1 MSAPTAKRARA
12 DTAGTVLVSN
22 GRLNLE
28 TTQDLPSASPSVP
41 TVAASFVNL
50 ETVTAMLAELPTA
63 WTRDALASM
72 ALKHPDILQAIS
84 DEVKRTR
91 DRANKLVI
99 DFDHY
104 SKSIWKEL
112 NVTYRSM
119 SGSRQYDIANDVADR
134 INSTIKSIVTQCQR
148 PSSPQTRRNGLEV
161 LRKIGKSIVLSH
173 DTLGHEVQNRYQ
185 WDKALEDGMLEIL
198 EYMDRSEL
206 DKIRGGTTSPSELWQ
221 KLLELETLAR
231 SACCFEAMHE
241 VIEYIDGSDSE
252 DPNDEEYESH
262 GADEED
268 GADELD
274 DDNTEA
280 KEESGENENH

>member
-41 TVAASFVNL
+41 NVVNL

-72 ALKHPDILQAIS
+72 ALKHPDVLQAIS

-99 DFDHY
+99 DFDHH

-134 INSTIKSIVTQCQR
+134 INSAIKSIVTQCRR

-161 LRKIGKSIVLSH
+161 LRKIGKSIVLSR
-173 DTLGHEVQNRYQ
+173 DTLGHEVQKRYQ

-198 EYMDRSEL
+198 EYMDQSEL

-241 VIEYIDGSDSE
+241 VFEFIDGSDSE
-252 DPNDEEYESH
+252 DPKDENH
-262 GADEED
+262 GADEGD

-274 DDNTEA
+274 DDNTE
-280 KEESGENENH
+280 ESGENENH